1 MPSFTAEELARWTG
15 GQWQSAPPNELIG
28 LNFDTRT
35 LKRGEGFVALTHGAR
50 DGHTFIKQAISKG
63 AVCAIVERPCPVN
76 LPQLL
81 VPNSMEALSLIGS
94 ACRQNFKGTVLGITG
109 SCGKTSTKSML
120 HAILALQGCHSTP
133 GNWNN
138 LIGVPM
144 TLFGLNSAEHT
155 YGVVEAGISC
165 PNEMGQLGEMI
176 AADLV
181 LVTQLSAS
189 HLKGLG
195 SMEMIAYEKSRLIAK
210 AKPDAKVI
218 LTDSVLRE
226 PHFQAFAERTILV
239 TESNANIE
247 GLKPA
252 KQVVFNETAGGIEI
266 FGKEYSLASSS
277 RGMRSNAALAIVAA
291 HELGL
296 ESSVIQEAIA
306 RWQPDFYRGSS
317 FVSDGQFYYLDCYN
331 ANPASMED
339 SLQAF
344 VKDAPNE
351 LARGY
356 VLGAM
361 NELGELAE
369 TFHYKIAEGIQV
381 RAEDRLWFVGPSDL
395 IEAYRE
401 GALMSGFKKEQ
412 IQCVTGVEK
421 IKSEVADFSGALFL
435 KGSRSYNLEFLL
447 PQSLNLK

>member
-1 MPSFTAEELARWTG
+1 
-15 GQWQSAPPNELIG
+15 
-28 LNFDTRT
+28 
-35 LKRGEGFVALTHGAR
+35 
-50 DGHTFIKQAISKG
+50 
-63 AVCAIVERPCPVN
+63 
-76 LPQLL
+76 
-81 VPNSMEALSLIGS
+81 
-94 ACRQNFKGTVLGITG
+94 
-109 SCGKTSTKSML
+109 
-120 HAILALQGCHSTP
+120 
-133 GNWNN
+133 
-138 LIGVPM
+138 
-144 TLFGLNSAEHT
+144 
-155 YGVVEAGISC
+155 
-165 PNEMGQLGEMI
+165 
-176 AADLV
+176 
-181 LVTQLSAS
+181 
-189 HLKGLG
+189 
-195 SMEMIAYEKSRLIAK
+195 
-210 AKPDAKVI
+210 
-218 LTDSVLRE
+218 
-226 PHFQAFAERTILV
+226 
-239 TESNANIE
+239 
-247 GLKPA
+247 
-252 KQVVFNETAGGIEI
+252 
-266 FGKEYSLASSS
+266 
-277 RGMRSNAALAIVAA
+277 MRSNAALAIVAA

-317 FVSDGQFYYLDCYN
+317 FVSEGQFYYLDCYN

-351 LARGY
+351 SARGY

-361 NELGELAE
+361 NELGKMAE

-412 IQCVTGVEK
+412 IQCVTSVEK